1 MSKHE
6 VKEVIKEHD
15 EIETE
20 LEAIDRF
27 WRWLNAQKPEYVE
40 VMCDGAVVSVPVHF
54 VEYFLQT
61 QGDMLKNRK
70 KNLDYL
76 FQYMAELI
84 LKSSQ

>member
-1 MSKHE
+1 MSKYE
-6 VKEVIKEHD
+6 VKGAIKEQD
-15 EIETE
+15 EIEKK
-20 LEAIDRF
+20 LEDLTRF
-27 WRWLNAQKPEYVE
+27 WRWLKAQKPEYVE

>member
-27 WRWLNAQKPEYVE
+27 WRWLKAQKPEYVE

-84 LKSSQ
+84 LK